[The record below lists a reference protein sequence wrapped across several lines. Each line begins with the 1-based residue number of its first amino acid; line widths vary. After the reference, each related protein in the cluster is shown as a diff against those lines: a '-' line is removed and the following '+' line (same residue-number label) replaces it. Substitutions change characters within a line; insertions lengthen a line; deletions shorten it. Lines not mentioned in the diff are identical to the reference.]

1 MRTFL
6 LLLCLFVSVFLQGNS
21 GQLNITAH
29 PGQNITL
36 PCQAPVSKD
45 FIAVEWTRSDLK
57 PSQYVFFFR
66 NGRSDKTHQHPSFVN
81 RVDLLDRQMKDGN
94 LSLNLRN
101 VNSSD
106 HGTYECR
113 VKEKERRRVLRG
125 VINSEPVNVIRL
137 TVTDSDLTPEG
148 VNKGGPVGL
157 GAGLVMKDGDASV
170 ILKNVNIKDSGT
182 YECYVRIKGSR
193 SELISIVHLKVKDSD
208 HQQITVKTGYDVTL
222 QCRDPRGG
230 DIEVLEWRRQDLEE
244 DVFVCRH
251 GSMSEDLQHPSFKNR
266 VKLRNPEMKDGE
278 VSVILEKVK
287 ISDTGTYECYVKQS
301 ESKRWKRAVNLKD
314 PDDAELITT
323 ITMTV
328 TDSGDGAGA
337 KWVGGVKDEHLG
349 LVVGLCCCL

>member
-1 MRTFL
+1 MSSSTWTFCMCLLTCLLNWSVSEVKTVQPGEDVFL
-6 LLLCLFVSVFLQGNS
+6 LCQGPR
-21 GQLNITAH
+21 GADI
-29 PGQNITL
+29 I
-36 PCQAPVSKD
+36 
-45 FIAVEWTRSDLK
+45 FVEWIRPDLESK
-57 PSQYVFFFR
+57 GSVFFFR
-66 NGRSDKTHQHPSFVN
+66 DDRNYENYQHPSFHG
-81 RVDLLDRQMKDGN
+81 RVE
-94 LSLNLRN
+94 LR
-101 VNSSD
+101 D
-106 HGTYECR
+106 
-113 VKEKERRRVLRG
+113 
-125 VINSEPVNVIRL
+125 PQ
-137 TVTDSDLTPEG
+137 
-148 VNKGGPVGL
+148 
-157 GAGLVMKDGDASV
+157 MKDGDASV

-349 LVVGLCCCL
+349 LVVGLSVVTVILIVFVVNFVICKTFKRLKKQNHKPPVEEAADPELDS

>member
-1 MRTFL
+1 MLHLGPVSRTFL

-157 GAGLVMKDGDASV
+157 GAGLVVLGVLALLLLVFGAIGFVVYK
-170 ILKNVNIKDSGT
+170 K
-182 YECYVRIKGSR
+182 CKGHNNPNSYQPPL
-193 SELISIVHLKVKDSD
+193 E
-208 HQQITVKTGYDVTL
+208 QDVT
-222 QCRDPRGG
+222 
-230 DIEVLEWRRQDLEE
+230 
-244 DVFVCRH
+244 
-251 GSMSEDLQHPSFKNR
+251 S
-266 VKLRNPEMKDGE
+266 
-278 VSVILEKVK
+278 SV
-287 ISDTGTYECYVKQS
+287 
-301 ESKRWKRAVNLKD
+301 
-314 PDDAELITT
+314 
-323 ITMTV
+323 
-328 TDSGDGAGA
+328 
-337 KWVGGVKDEHLG
+337 
-349 LVVGLCCCL
+349 